1 MVKFTRINL
10 NIGLSALIF
19 RDTVTQNR
27 HFVQKFTEI
36 LKERVFCVL
45 CEPFCTIIC
54 IDRLYF

>member
-36 LKERVFCVL
+36 LKERVFL
-45 CEPFCTIIC
+45 CT
-54 IDRLYF
+54 L